1 MKAIDVSYWQ
11 READWSQVSGIDL
24 VIPRTGYGLKND
36 SYYDYHTKGALSR
49 GLPVGAYHYA
59 LTNTVEGAREEA
71 RFVLE
76 RIKAY
81 PITWPVYYD
90 LEEAELMNDSLTD
103 RAVAFC
109 EVIEAAGYKA
119 GIYGSLS
126 WLRAMDYSRI
136 SKYSIWCAQ
145 YDYDYC
151 SYEHPIDLWQYS
163 CTGSVPG
170 IPGNVDLNECY
181 KDYRSGTATL
191 LPVDPAAAIAQ
202 ADSTFPETLST
213 AELQRMLNILNFG
226 NLTVDDNFGPM
237 TAAAVRTA
245 QSGYRIDVDGIPGSV
260 TYSKLCGQVAA
271 VQTRLNELGYPVAID
286 GRLGRSGKETT
297 DAVGRFQKDHGLTAD
312 QIVGSQ
318 TFAAMFNVQPAAPLE
333 TPTVIPDPVLPAG
346 FDPHQQ
352 VTAHFNMFEFSC
364 ECVGEGGPGYCDG
377 FPVQPHPMLILK
389 LEEVRQE
396 AGIPMSIS
404 SGIRCS
410 QLNADVGGVPDSY
423 HMLGRAA
430 DVPVYAANGITVSEL
445 AAIGRKH
452 GLKTIEYQEQ
462 SFVHFQWND

>member
-11 READWSQVSGIDL
+11 RETNWSQVSGIDL
-24 VIPRTGYGLKND
+24 VIPRTGYGLEKD
-36 SYYDYHTKGALSR
+36 SYYDYHTQGALAL

-59 LTNTVEGAREEA
+59 LKNTVEGAREEA
-71 RFVLE
+71 RFVLD

-90 LEEAELMNDSLTD
+90 LEEPELMNDTLTD

-126 WLRAMDYSRI
+126 WIRAMDYSRI

-151 SYEHPIDLWQYS
+151 SYEHPIDMWQYS
-163 CTGSVPG
+163 SKGSISG
-170 IPGNVDLNECY
+170 IPGNVDMNECY
-181 KDYRSGTATL
+181 KDFRSGTATI
-191 LPVDPAAAIAQ
+191 LPVDQNAAIAQ

-213 AELQRMLNILNFG
+213 AELQRMLNLLNFG
-226 NLTVDDNFGPM
+226 NLQVDDNFGPL
-237 TAAAVRTA
+237 TEAAVRTA
-245 QSGYRIDVDGIPGSV
+245 QTGYGIKVDGIPGPV
-260 TYSKLCGQVAA
+260 TYGKLCGQVAA
-271 VQTRLNELGYPVAID
+271 VQTKLNELGYPVAID
-286 GRLGRSGKETT
+286 GRLGRSGTETT
-297 DAVGRFQKDHGLTAD
+297 NAVGQFQKDNGLIAD
-312 QIVGSQ
+312 QIIGAQ
-318 TFAAMFNVQPAAPLE
+318 TFALMFDVQPAAPAE
-333 TPTVIPDPVLPAG
+333 TPTVITDPVLPDG

-352 VTAHFNMFEFSC
+352 VTEHFNMFEFSC
-364 ECVGEGGPGYCDG
+364 ECVWEGGPGYCDG

-396 AGIPMSIS
+396 VNIPMGIS
-404 SGIRCS
+404 SGIRCT

-423 HMLGRAA
+423 HKLGRAA
-430 DVPVYAANGITVSEL
+430 DVPVYSANGISVSEL

>member
-11 READWSQVSGIDL
+11 RETNWNQVSGIDL
-24 VIPRTGYGLKND
+24 VIPRTGYGLEKD
-36 SYYDYHTKGALSR
+36 SYYDYHTQGALKL

-59 LTNTVEGAREEA
+59 LKNTVEGAREEA
-71 RFVLE
+71 RFVMD

-90 LEEAELMNDSLTD
+90 LEEAELMNDTLTD

-126 WLRAMDYSRI
+126 WLRKMDYSRI

-151 SYEHPIDLWQYS
+151 SYEHPIDMWQYS
-163 CTGSVPG
+163 SKGSIPG

-181 KDYRSGTATL
+181 KDYRSGTATSR
-191 LPVDPAAAIAQ
+191 PVEQSSPIAQ
-202 ADSTFPETLST
+202 ADSTYPETLST
-213 AELQRMLNILNFG
+213 AELQRMLNLLNFG
-226 NLTVDDNFGPM
+226 NLQVDDNFGPL
-237 TAAAVRTA
+237 TEAAVKIA
-245 QSGYRIDVDGIPGSV
+245 QTGYGITVDGIPGPV
-260 TYSKLCGQVAA
+260 TYGKLCGQVAA
-271 VQTRLNELGYPVAID
+271 VQTKLNELGYPVAID
-286 GRLGRSGKETT
+286 GRLGRSGTETT
-297 DAVGRFQKDHGLTAD
+297 NAVGQFQKDNGLTAD
-312 QIVGSQ
+312 QIIGAQ
-318 TFAAMFNVQPAAPLE
+318 TFALMFNVQPVAPAE
-333 TPTVIPDPVLPAG
+333 TPTVIADPVLPDG

-352 VTAHFNMFEFSC
+352 VTEHFNMFEFSC
-364 ECVGEGGPGYCDG
+364 ECIWEGGPGYCDG
-377 FPVQPHPMLILK
+377 FPVQPHPTLILK

-396 AGIPMSIS
+396 AGIPMGIS
-404 SGIRCS
+404 SGIRCT

-423 HMLGRAA
+423 HKLGRAA
-430 DVPVYAANGITVSEL
+430 DVPVYSANGISVSAL